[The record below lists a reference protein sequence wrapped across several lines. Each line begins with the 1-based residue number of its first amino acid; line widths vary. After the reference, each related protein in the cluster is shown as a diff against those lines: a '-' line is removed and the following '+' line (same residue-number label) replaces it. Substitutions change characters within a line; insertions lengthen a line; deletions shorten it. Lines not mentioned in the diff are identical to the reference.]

1 MNEVLSFLK
10 ECQTYYIATCEG
22 DQPRVRPFSSLA
34 PFEGKLYIESNYFK
48 PFANQVKTNPKV
60 EICAFDNKSRWVRI
74 QCELVDDR
82 RVEAKKALLDYMPEI
97 RDLGYDEHDENMS
110 VYWMKDAVATFSSYT
125 DEPYEVR
132 LAPPTPEGE

>member
-1 MNEVLSFLK
+1 MEEVIAFLRA
-10 ECQTYYIATCEG
+10 CPAYYIATVEG

-48 PFANQVKTNPKV
+48 PFADQVKKNPKV
-60 EICAFDNKSRWVRI
+60 EICAFDNQSRWVRI
-74 QCELVDDR
+74 VCELVDDR

-110 VYWMKDAVATFSSYT
+110 VYWMKEAVATFYSYT
-125 DEPYEVR
+125 DEPREVR
-132 LAPPTPEGE
+132 F